1 VLTGSAEK
9 KISAT
14 MARTGHERC
23 LLPTLNK
30 ELPSLLRSASKG
42 DEKPMI
48 FKASKKIERETI
60 LLVQGKRIRGNW
72 ISWKRTEP
80 LY

>member
-1 VLTGSAEK
+1 
-9 KISAT
+9 

-48 FKASKKIERETI
+48 FKASKKDRARDYSVGSRKTNSRK
-60 LLVQGKRIRGNW
+60 LD
-72 ISWKRTEP
+72 
-80 LY
+80 